1 MDELIKSR
9 SAVYPG
15 KEGSFDGPEVKGYSF
30 SDKNVNYDALFNSYK
45 TMGFQATNFSDAI
58 DLVNDMLNAKACPF
72 EGEKVDGVRQDS
84 GCTIFLGFT
93 SNMISSG
100 IRECLKFIVKENLVD
115 VLVTTCGAIEED
127 IMKCLAPHLIGSFDF
142 DGKTL
147 RSKGLNRIGNL
158 IVPNRNYELFE
169 EWLVPILDDMYMK
182 QKDCGHIWSP
192 SKMISLMGSLID
204 NEDSV
209 LYWAW
214 KNNIPVFCPA
224 ITDGAVG
231 DVIYFHSY
239 NKPGLIMDLV
249 QDIRLIN
256 RTAVAAKKTGMIILG
271 GGVIKHH
278 VANANLMRNGADF
291 SLYINTAQPF
301 DGSDAGATPDEA
313 VSWGKIKSGS
323 KDPVKVYCEATLI
336 FPILVAQTFARYHF
350 KCLEEK
356 KEHKVPIK

>member
-1 MDELIKSR
+1 MDQLLKSR
-9 SAVYPG
+9 SAVFPNKKVESY
-15 KEGSFDGPEVKGYSF
+15 DGPPVKGYSF
-30 SDKNVNYDALFNSYK
+30 AEKSVDYDALLSSFK

-58 DLVNDMLNAKACPF
+58 DLVNDMLTAKSCPF
-72 EGEKVDGVRQDS
+72 EGEKVDGVRQES

-100 IRECLKFIVKENLVD
+100 IRENLKFIVKENLVD

-127 IMKCLAPHLIGSFDF
+127 IMKCLAPHRIGSFEF

-158 IVPNRNYELFE
+158 IVPNTNYELFE
-169 EWLVPILDDMYMK
+169 QWLIPILDHMYAK
-182 QKDCGHIWSP
+182 QKDDGKIWSP
-192 SKMISLMGSLID
+192 CQMISLMGSIIN

-214 KNNIPVFCPA
+214 KNKIPVFCPT

-231 DVIYFHSY
+231 DMLYFHSY
-239 NKPGLIMDLV
+239 SQPGLIMDLV

-256 RTAVAAKKTGMIILG
+256 RTAVAAQKSGMIILG
-271 GGVIKHH
+271 GGLVKHH
-278 VANANLMRNGADF
+278 VANANLMRNGADY
-291 SLYINTAQPF
+291 SVYINTAQPF

-336 FPILVAQTFARYHF
+336 FPILVAQTFAKYHF
-350 KCLEEK
+350 NQKD
-356 KEHKVPIK
+356 KVD